1 MKILITGGAGFIG
14 RRITNHL
21 LRVGSF
27 QLDGEDP
34 QRIDKI
40 VLFDAFP
47 GECKWHDPRVE
58 LVDGDITDAHTV
70 ARITQGV
77 DLVWHLAAV
86 VSAEAEADFDLG
98 MRVNLRGLLNLLE
111 ALRALGTRP
120 RLVNASG
127 FAVFGGD
134 LPDVV
139 TDQTA
144 PTPKSSYGMQK
155 AIGELLVADYS
166 RKGFIDGRT
175 LRLPTIVVR
184 PGKPNKAASTFV
196 SSIIREPLMGQPAVC
211 PVREDALV
219 YISSPRRALESMLLA
234 MHLGAERIGPERT
247 IPLPGITVSIG
258 EMVSVL
264 ECVAG
269 PEATKLIRWEPN
281 AEIQRIVAS
290 WPSRV
295 EATRAKALGFSN
307 DDNFE
312 AIVRAHT
319 EDESIPQWR
328 LR

>member
-14 RRITNHL
+14 RRITDHL
-21 LRVGSF
+21 LRVGGF

-47 GECKWHDPRVE
+47 GEYKWHDPRVE
-58 LVDGDITDAHTV
+58 LVVGDITDAQTV

-77 DLVWHLAAV
+77 DLAWHLAAV
-86 VSAEAEADFDLG
+86 VSGEAEADFDLG
-98 MRVNLRGLLNLLE
+98 MQVNLKGLLNLLD

-127 FAVFGGD
+127 FAVFGGE
-134 LPDVV
+134 LPEVV

-155 AIGELLVADYS
+155 AVGELLIADYA
-166 RKGFIDGRT
+166 RKGFVDGRT

-184 PGKPNKAASTFV
+184 PGEPNKAASTFV
-196 SSIIREPLMGQPAVC
+196 SSIIREPLMGQPAAC
-211 PVREDALV
+211 PVREDTLV
-219 YISSPRRALESMLLA
+219 YISSPRRALESMMRA
-234 MHLGAERIGPERT
+234 MRLSDEQIGPERT

-264 ECVAG
+264 ERVAG
-269 PEATKLIRWEPN
+269 PKASKLIRWEPN

-295 EATRAKALGFSN
+295 EATRAKVLGFSS

-312 AIVRAHT
+312 EILRAHI
-319 EDESIPQWR
+319 EDESVPQWW
-328 LR
+328 LG